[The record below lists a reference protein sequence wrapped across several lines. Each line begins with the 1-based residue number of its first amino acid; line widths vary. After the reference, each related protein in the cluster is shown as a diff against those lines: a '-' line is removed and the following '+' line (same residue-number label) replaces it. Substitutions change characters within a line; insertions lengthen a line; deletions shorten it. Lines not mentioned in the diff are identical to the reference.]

1 MELFSKSSICLC
13 STGVPCL
20 VLFLVS
26 QYPNS
31 RCSFELS
38 TESHVKTFQKVGWFS
53 FWLFTHIL
61 LDLGRTKK
69 LQFGQLADDQFC
81 LDFNTYDKKTL
92 FFGHPVLMSLS
103 DPPMLLVSHSREPD
117 ILWHTKP
124 YRSCQAQSQSTQLCP
139 FHDYGIKKQPD
150 ITMGDFWVFC
160 FNQLQCLL
168 RPRDFRWFKI
178 LRRTFP
184 GQLSG
189 QSLVASILFCKF

>member
-1 MELFSKSSICLC
+1 MI
-13 STGVPCL
+13 T
-20 VLFLVS
+20 
-26 QYPNS
+26 
-31 RCSFELS
+31 
-38 TESHVKTFQKVGWFS
+38 
-53 FWLFTHIL
+53 
-61 LDLGRTKK
+61 
-69 LQFGQLADDQFC
+69 FC
-81 LDFNTYDKKTL
+81 LNFNTNDKKL

-168 RPRDFRWFKI
+168 RPRDFRGFKRFREVLRNPKHISWSTIFSYIKFSLYMFEIFWWFFI
-178 LRRTFP
+178 
-184 GQLSG
+184 
-189 QSLVASILFCKF
+189 

>member
-1 MELFSKSSICLC
+1 MHCR
-13 STGVPCL
+13 VR
-20 VLFLVS
+20 
-26 QYPNS
+26 Y
-31 RCSFELS
+31 
-38 TESHVKTFQKVGWFS
+38 
-53 FWLFTHIL
+53 L
-61 LDLGRTKK
+61 LDFDLKIRS
-69 LQFGQLADDQFC
+69 GQ
-81 LDFNTYDKKTL
+81 
-92 FFGHPVLMSLS
+92 VWELS

-117 ILWHTKP
+117 TLWHTKP

-189 QSLVASILFCKF
+189 CATKKHSAEKHSAEKHTAHKHSAEKHTAKKQLEKISIQQKSIQQKSILHKGS